1 MGDEGKETIIDA
13 TVWNTETSKVSTFY
27 GERYDKE
34 QYFEMMGVGYRRKIN
49 VSVGRE

>member
-27 GERYDKE
+27 GEQYDKVKVKV
-34 QYFEMMGVGYRRKIN
+34 FKAVF
-49 VSVGRE
+49 V